1 MAIRYK
7 NIQDKEANSNA
18 LNKEHGWL
26 ISETEMKAVT
36 TAYSSRER
44 VRGASLRDRME

>member
-1 MAIRYK
+1 MAIGYK
-7 NIQDKEANSNA
+7 NIQDREANSNA

-26 ISETEMKAVT
+26 ISETELKVVT

-44 VRGASLRDRME
+44 GRGTSPRDRME